1 MHASMIVST
10 TTTAVHAIWLQLGNR
25 GVMDVH
31 WNIWTPLVLKFLLYA
46 SYNIGKTEI
55 ETDRSSKMNFMVLGR
70 KKIEWCL
77 IKDRY
82 CSMSTG

>member
-1 MHASMIVST
+1 MRASMIVSS
-10 TTTAVHAIWLQLGNR
+10 TTTAVHAIWLQSGNR
-25 GVMDVH
+25 VVMDVH
-31 WNIWTPLVLKFLLYA
+31 WNIWTPLVLMFLLYA

-55 ETDRSSKMNFMVLGR
+55 ETDSSSKMNFMVLGR